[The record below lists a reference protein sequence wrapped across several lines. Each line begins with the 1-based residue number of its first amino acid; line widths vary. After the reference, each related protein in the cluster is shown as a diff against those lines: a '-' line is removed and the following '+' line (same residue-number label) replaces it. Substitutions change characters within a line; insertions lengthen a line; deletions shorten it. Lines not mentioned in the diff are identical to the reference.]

1 MSIGR
6 ISGYWMVVIGMTAG
20 AALLAHFGGK
30 DLHLPSWLG
39 PERIILAGVCLLVFR
54 AQLTAAWRFVE
65 RYAPRRSADQHDRD
79 SKARV
84 GAQHKD
90 GPVHLNADR
99 RDNLKQSLR
108 TRHGLRW
115 RYRDRWILLTGDVPL
130 VTRLAPG
137 LTATGYAITGNTVL
151 LYANQTRDKL
161 DTDWLDQIRRLR
173 RRRPVDAIVA
183 VTRNRTIVK
192 GAPTTPAFDTDDI
205 AQRLA
210 RHARA
215 LRWAAPVY
223 LINVTDFGSEPSES
237 DEPIGFTWS
246 NPCADAD
253 QIANSLQNLVGSLA
267 DAGVERLAD
276 NKKDR
281 YPAELSKHVGVLRG
295 ELSKLVVQTGQSGY
309 PRSAVHGLLF
319 AELYKKRELEPAA
332 VAGDGDEDEAAE
344 PAESAASTQ
353 RTVWRTVSDHS
364 RQLHGRHVG
373 FSLSVAAAWT
383 SIALIALWTAG
394 MMTSGFAN
402 HASVTSASRT
412 LAQLTRTS
420 DPTRAAQ
427 ALDALDSQLDTLEVR
442 RHDGA
447 PWYTRFGLN
456 RDAAL
461 YAALWPAHVDASA
474 RILVAPIRARLEDR
488 LRQLASLSDAEIASG
503 GADQVKAA
511 YAALKTYLML
521 ARPEHADAAFL
532 TPQLLDTASPA
543 RPVNSPLTEGGWLDL
558 RRRLITFFAAHL
570 GKRIDGTNLPPA
582 IIADATLVAAT
593 RQTVIGVIGLQNST
607 DALYQQILDEARPK
621 YPPVSLAGLLGNT
634 VQPGSATGVGSR
646 GLFGTTSTVPGVFTR
661 EAWDERISKSIDEAS
676 TGHGVAGDWVLSDTR
691 ALSPDRSALKAEL
704 RQRYFDDYAR
714 AWEQFLNTLRWQ
726 PAESLSG
733 TVDQLTLLSDPQRSP
748 LVGLMK
754 AVIWQADAGVATQS
768 LSDSLISKA
777 KQLTGNDGKNPSKM
791 ASNVPDAPLAAA
803 FGPILRLAGSDTGN
817 VGESRAG
824 AAMATGDLSLPRYIE
839 RVSAMRLKLQQIM
852 LAPDPNATS
861 RVAAQ
866 AVLQGR
872 VSDIAD
878 SREYGSRVA
887 ASLGQQWAG
896 FGELFEAPLEQTWRV
911 VLQPAAASL
920 NETWRNAIVADWNRT
935 FGGRYPFADSDND
948 ASLPEMARF
957 MRPDTG
963 VIAQFMASQLAGIVE
978 RQGDRWVPVQD
989 TGHSGLTIAPGFL
1002 STINRLMRVSTVLFP
1017 SGDAQV
1023 RFDLRGV
1030 ATPGITDTRLVLNGR
1045 ALGYFNQKEE
1055 WVSFVWPDATLDGRS
1070 HIEWQSEESG
1080 LRSSLDAQGRFGPI
1094 RLLEKARVEQQDNAR
1109 YLLNW
1114 TPDRSRGIALRVQLR
1129 SEAGGGPLDVLA
1141 LRRFALP
1148 ARVFAVSGR
1157 AGAANAQ
1164 PGPPPLPASAVA
1176 AAKNAAVSLPQGAV
1190 PGVQ

>member
-6 ISGYWMVVIGMTAG
+6 VSGYWMVVIGMTAG
-20 AALLAHFGGK
+20 AAILAHFGGK
-30 DLHLPSWLG
+30 DLHVPSWLG
-39 PERIILAGVCLLVFR
+39 PERIVLAGLCLLVFR
-54 AQLTAAWRFVE
+54 APLMAAWRFVE
-65 RYAPRRSADQHDRD
+65 RHAPGRSADRHDRD
-79 SKARV
+79 PKARV
-84 GAQHKD
+84 GAQQKD
-90 GPVHLNADR
+90 GSVDLNANR
-99 RDNLKQSLR
+99 RDSLKESLH

-115 RYRDRWILLTGDVPL
+115 RYRDRWILLTGDEPL

-137 LTATGYAITGNTVL
+137 LATTGYAILDNTVL

-161 DTDWLDQIRRLR
+161 DTAWLDQIRRLR

-183 VTRNRTIVK
+183 VTGNRAIIK

-223 LINVTDFGSEPSES
+223 LVNVTDFGSEPSSS

-246 NPCADAD
+246 TPRADAD
-253 QIANSLQNLVGSLA
+253 QIATSLQNLAADLA
-267 DAGVERLAD
+267 DAGVERLAGD
-276 NKKDR
+276 KKDR
-281 YPAELSKHVGVLRG
+281 YPAELSKHVGALRG
-295 ELSKLVVQTGQSGY
+295 ELSKLVMRTGQSGY
-309 PRSAVHGLLF
+309 LRHAVHGLMF
-319 AELYKKRELEPAA
+319 AELYKKREQQASSSDKNENKNEIAEHPEPS
-332 VAGDGDEDEAAE
+332 
-344 PAESAASTQ
+344 PQ
-353 RTVWRTVSDHS
+353 RTIWRTVSNHS
-364 RQLHGRHVG
+364 RQLHGGHVG

-383 SIALIALWTAG
+383 SVALIALWSAG

-402 HASVTSASRT
+402 HASINSASRT
-412 LAQLTRTS
+412 LAQLTDTS

-427 ALDALDSQLDTLEVR
+427 ALDTLDAQLDTLEIR

-456 RDAAL
+456 RDTAL

-474 RILVAPIRARLEDR
+474 RLLVAPIRARLEDR
-488 LRQLASLSDAEIASG
+488 LRQLESLSDIEIASG

-511 YAALKTYLML
+511 YATLKTYLML

-532 TPQLLDTASPA
+532 TPQLLDTGSPA

-570 GKRIDGTNLPPA
+570 GRRVDGTNPPPA
-582 IIADATLVAAT
+582 IIPDAALVSST
-593 RQTVIGVIGLQNST
+593 RQTVISVIGLQNST

-634 VQPGSATGVGSR
+634 AQSGSTASVGSR
-646 GLFGTTSTVPGVFTR
+646 GLFGTASTVPGVFTR
-661 EAWDERISKSIDEAS
+661 EAWDERISKAIDEAS
-676 TGHGVAGDWVLSDTR
+676 TARGVAGDWVLSDAR
-691 ALSPDRSALKAEL
+691 AQSQDTSALKAEL
-704 RQRYFDDYAR
+704 RRRYFDDYAR

-726 PAESLSG
+726 PATSLSG

-748 LVGLMK
+748 LVALMK
-754 AVIWQADAGVATQS
+754 AVVWQADAGAATQS

-777 KQLTGNDGKNPSKM
+777 KQLTGTDEKNPSKK
-791 ASNVPDAPLAAA
+791 ASTVAEAPLAAA
-803 FGPILRLAGSDTGN
+803 FAPVLRLAGGDAGN
-817 VGESRAG
+817 AGDGRAG
-824 AAMATGDLSLPRYIE
+824 AVMATGDLSLPRYIE

-872 VSDIAD
+872 ASDIAD

-920 NETWRNAIVADWNRT
+920 NETWRNAIVADWDRT

-957 MRPDTG
+957 MRPDAG

-978 RQGDRWVPVQD
+978 RQGDRWVPVQG
-989 TGHSGLTIAPGFL
+989 TGRGGLTLDGDFL

-1017 SGDAQV
+1017 TGDAQV

-1030 ATPGITDTRLVLNGR
+1030 PTPGITDTRLILNGH

-1055 WVSFVWPDATLDGRS
+1055 WVPFVWPDASLDGRS

-1109 YLLNW
+1109 YLLSW
-1114 TPDRSRGIALRVQLR
+1114 TPDQSSGIALRAQLR

-1141 LRRFALP
+1141 LRHFALP

-1157 AGAANAQ
+1157 AGGAASAQ
-1164 PGPPPLPASAVA
+1164 PGPPPLPAAAVA
-1176 AAKNAAVSLPQGAV
+1176 AAKNAAVSLPQSAV